1 MKISAPLKTLFI
13 CWPVALGLRY
23 LALAVCGGVLVF
35 APLAYGAVHPWAYA
49 SLCLILACLSVIF
62 LLAVSWAAVSG
73 DDLIG
78 ALPRPPLWG
87 LVLAAGLLALFQLV
101 SLPQTVVG
109 WLSPGAVQIRSLGNA
124 YGLGPF
130 IPFSLNGNATVKE
143 ILLIWQAVVL
153 FFLLVFIVNSRRQI
167 EALVFLILGTAC
179 FEALYGL
186 THFQSHLIWGWKNPH
201 YLGRLCGT
209 FINSNHVAGY
219 LGLAV
224 LLGFGLFL
232 AQKKSDRPLP
242 DDRRGLSR
250 LRFWSRAEQ
259 LEPLMRRSLF
269 FLPLLVLLVAFF
281 FAASRG
287 AIVALGLGLALMA
300 ILWGSQ
306 RSARWPVGILAF
318 FLVGVACYSLWLG
331 GTAVFARVMNFS
343 DRGRDVAFWGSWRLF
358 REFPLVGSGLGTFDD
373 LSYTFLPVTLSR
385 TRLIYA
391 HNDWVQLLAET
402 GLVGFLIVAGGWLLF
417 YFQLIKQWRRRRDPW
432 ARGVGL
438 GGLAA
443 LGAGAFHALGE
454 FPFHIPAFSLT
465 YAAIAALTFLAL
477 HHHEA
482 GESFDY
488 PAWRPA
494 ASRLAPWLCGALIL
508 VQAAFMAQAWHFGQ
522 AERAA
527 PLEIDSTRIPKIL
540 ASADYARALAA
551 SPRNSGYFAGLADT
565 LEAAATMDLQR
576 AQKVRDLLQQ
586 AIFLAPARWRYHY
599 QLGNFLLTHY
609 RLDPA
614 QHILHGLRELAAA
627 VALFPAKAD
636 LHLRLG
642 LDLAWADRHHPA
654 YVPSELRNRAWEH
667 LDRAVALEPACQKII
682 RQQKWGE

>member
-1 MKISAPLKTLFI
+1 
-13 CWPVALGLRY
+13 
-23 LALAVCGGVLVF
+23 
-35 APLAYGAVHPWAYA
+35 
-49 SLCLILACLSVIF
+49 
-62 LLAVSWAAVSG
+62 
-73 DDLIG
+73 
-78 ALPRPPLWG
+78 
-87 LVLAAGLLALFQLV
+87 
-101 SLPQTVVG
+101 
-109 WLSPGAVQIRSLGNA
+109 
-124 YGLGPF
+124 
-130 IPFSLNGNATVKE
+130 
-143 ILLIWQAVVL
+143 
-153 FFLLVFIVNSRRQI
+153 
-167 EALVFLILGTAC
+167 
-179 FEALYGL
+179 
-186 THFQSHLIWGWKNPH
+186 
-201 YLGRLCGT
+201 
-209 FINSNHVAGY
+209 
-219 LGLAV
+219 
-224 LLGFGLFL
+224 
-232 AQKKSDRPLP
+232 
-242 DDRRGLSR
+242 
-250 LRFWSRAEQ
+250 
-259 LEPLMRRSLF
+259 
-269 FLPLLVLLVAFF
+269 
-281 FAASRG
+281 
-287 AIVALGLGLALMA
+287 
-300 ILWGSQ
+300 
-306 RSARWPVGILAF
+306 
-318 FLVGVACYSLWLG
+318 
-331 GTAVFARVMNFS
+331 
-343 DRGRDVAFWGSWRLF
+343 
-358 REFPLVGSGLGTFDD
+358 
-373 LSYTFLPVTLSR
+373 
-385 TRLIYA
+385 
-391 HNDWVQLLAET
+391 
-402 GLVGFLIVAGGWLLF
+402 
-417 YFQLIKQWRRRRDPW
+417 
-432 ARGVGL
+432 VGL